1 MPTTGKPAMMVAWL
15 EKTNDSESGTV
26 IQSLADPQ
34 GIVAVK
40 SLMCNIFLCLLPFLV
55 SGKLAF
61 HIKVWLNSSWC
72 PAPLEVLFTPR
83 NYNCG
88 GGTLLGQC
96 FGVNRDCQSRD

>member
-40 SLMCNIFLCLLPFLV
+40 SLMCNIFLCLLPF
-55 SGKLAF
+55 
-61 HIKVWLNSSWC
+61 
-72 PAPLEVLFTPR
+72 
-83 NYNCG
+83 
-88 GGTLLGQC
+88 
-96 FGVNRDCQSRD
+96 